1 MRTESDVTSGRAD
14 ADTEKAVD
22 SLNKLLRGE
31 LSAVETYAQALER
44 LQGSAAINQLAESM
58 RSHQERAETLRQQV
72 VQLGGQPSEGSGPW
86 GAFAKLIEGG
96 AKLFGEKA
104 AVAALEE
111 GEDHGLKDYRTHLT
125 DLDIESRRIIEQQVL
140 PEEQQTHLTMSTL
153 KKNLELRV

>member
-1 MRTESDVTSGRAD
+1 MRTESDVTSGNLG

-58 RSHQERAETLRQQV
+58 RSHQERAETLRQQI

-111 GEDHGLKDYRTHLT
+111 GEDHGIRLYRDELKDMTPVVRSFVEQRLWPEQQRTHAT
-125 DLDIESRRIIEQQVL
+125 ASQ
-140 PEEQQTHLTMSTL
+140 L
-153 KKNLELRV
+153 KKMQH